1 MPIPTRSD
9 RPGTDE
15 LFSTIRGA
23 VFCAVS
29 GTLRAVFV
37 TIPRSAPGGRPE
49 PTWAQL
55 ILRVR
60 RSGLIDGRF
69 FRTGARVE
77 ESALRPSD
85 AWPEVPLLVEF
96 AGSERAGRGHN
107 RSADIHLLWRYDS
120 ARRGFDEIARVR
132 SDGAE
137 WLHHLE
143 PIIRRHIRR
152 PPVSPTSEAR
162 DAARRVV
169 AALEGELD
177 LLEDEGHE
185 RALAL
190 IYNQV
195 AARFAASVSEKARAL
210 RPVR

>member
-1 MPIPTRSD
+1 M
-9 RPGTDE
+9 
-15 LFSTIRGA
+15 
-23 VFCAVS
+23 S
-29 GTLRAVFV
+29 GTLRAVFI

-49 PTWAQL
+49 PTYAQL

-77 ESALRPSD
+77 ERRAKAPRPHI
-85 AWPEVPLLVEF
+85 PEVPLLLEF
-96 AGSERAGRGHN
+96 AGSERTGRGHS
-107 RSADIHLLWRYDS
+107 RSPDIHLLWRYD
-120 ARRGFDEIARVR
+120 ALRREFDEIARVR

-143 PIIRRHIRR
+143 PIVRRHIRR

-177 LLEDEGHE
+177 LLEDEAHE

-190 IYNQV
+190 LYNPGS
-195 AARFAASVSEKARAL
+195 RRAL
-210 RPVR
+210 RRPVSRNSAGAARAQSACGEI